1 MSNFDERFMKDEE
14 LHSLLEQWK
23 APDAPQSLDNRVTA
37 AYNSLMGDAA
47 ARLDSVLNPMKGRE
61 VVTMKFCKTCQ
72 EEFADRFSF
81 CPVDGT
87 PLSAAFIPLVPDA
100 SSGGC
105 GVFSQ
110 TSTPAVMSLPMEM
123 S

>member
-47 ARLDSVLNPMKGRE
+47 ARHGATASGPR
-61 VVTMKFCKTCQ
+61 CSPIQ
-72 EEFADRFSF
+72 
-81 CPVDGT
+81 
-87 PLSAAFIPLVPDA
+87 PLSGT
-100 SSGGC
+100 SSSVGE
-105 GVFSQ
+105 V
-110 TSTPAVMSLPMEM
+110 
-123 S
+123 